1 MNNSWMRISVCLPDP
16 LSNSPPRTF
25 FSFETRII
33 FTFQW
38 AVLRW
43 DTTFFEVWWPLR
55 GSLFWWEIALLL
67 CFPKMRF
74 FRWICWS
81 FLNLN
86 EGSDSEA
93 NNSTKQLSFVRSVLR
108 ESPFPLRV
116 RPFPFASSQR
126 WFTAEPFIDKLCRR
140 PNDFAKE
147 SVL

>member
-1 MNNSWMRISVCLPDP
+1 MNNSMKISVCLPDL

-25 FSFETRII
+25 FRFETRII

-38 AVLRW
+38 AVLRL
-43 DTTFFEVWWPLR
+43 DTSFFEVWWLLR

-86 EGSDSEA
+86 EGSDTEA

-108 ESPFPLRV
+108 ESLFPLRV
-116 RPFPFASSQR
+116 RLFPFVSSQR
-126 WFTAEPFIDKLCRR
+126 RFTVGPFIDKLFRR